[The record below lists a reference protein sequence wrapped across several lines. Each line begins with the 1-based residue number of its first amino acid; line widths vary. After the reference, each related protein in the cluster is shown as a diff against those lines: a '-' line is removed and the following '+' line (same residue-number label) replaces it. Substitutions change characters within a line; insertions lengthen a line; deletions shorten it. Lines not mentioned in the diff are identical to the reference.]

1 MRHTKGE
8 SDSPLPHVEI
18 LTGVWREE
26 KEMARITCRDHGG
39 TFERPV
45 RRGRPPVRC
54 SDDNMCS
61 KHPDVKV
68 IQEAPARGRKGVV
81 KPGTRRT
88 KAPLTP
94 TKAQRDAAA
103 VAAAKAKA
111 LSEPLPKALQV
122 PVKTPRK
129 AVEPSAPANPSV
141 PMALA
146 AKALLEPQGW
156 TCHATTPTPVRV
168 EFHASRGTER
178 LALVWENGEP
188 ISQDYTLFDTE
199 KLSANGI
206 PAGKR
211 KLPFDPDE
219 MTDSELVKALSG
231 MTVVWWNRIAQG
243 EERATLP
250 SKVQITHTFN
260 GTGDEV
266 PGDRV
271 VTFVDV
277 HGGGFRSFRAG
288 ALMRLGK

>member
-1 MRHTKGE
+1 
-8 SDSPLPHVEI
+8 
-18 LTGVWREE
+18 
-26 KEMARITCRDHGG
+26 MALITCRDHGG
-39 TFERPV
+39 TFERPA

-54 SDDNMCS
+54 SEDNMCS
-61 KHPDVKV
+61 KHPNARK
-68 IQEAPARGRKGVV
+68 APARKASKAAPV
-81 KPGTRRT
+81 KATRRT
-88 KAPLTP
+88 RLEHSSRVAPDD
-94 TKAQRDAAA
+94 KRIRDAAA
-103 VAAAKAKA
+103 VAAAKRKA
-111 LSEPLPKALQV
+111 ISQPLPEALQA
-122 PVKTPRK
+122 PVKAPRK
-129 AVEPSAPANPSV
+129 PVEPSTAANPSV

-188 ISQDYTLFDTE
+188 VSQDYTLFDTE

-243 EERATLP
+243 EEKATLP

-288 ALMRLGK
+288 ALMRLGR